1 MRINAVNGLHYANY
15 QMKNKPVKDTTPVS
29 APEAIAPSF
38 RGSGKP
44 LTKIMGGIGG
54 LTAALAIIG
63 TGGAAAVILPS
74 LLYTATCTGIGYA
87 MDKDLEGSDDKDKKE

>member
-1 MRINAVNGLHYANY
+1 MRINAVTSSYYAKNP
-15 QMKNKPVKDTTPVS
+15 MKSKPVKPVKDTAPVS
-29 APEAIAPSF
+29 APETVAPSF
-38 RGSGKP
+38 RGKP

-87 MDKDLEGSDDKDKKE
+87 MDKENENDAKKG

>member
-1 MRINAVNGLHYANY
+1 MRINAVNSFRYANY
-15 QMKNKPVKDTTPVS
+15 QIKHKPVKDTTQVS
-29 APEAIAPSF
+29 APEVTAPSF
-38 RGSGKP
+38 RSGKP
-44 LTKIMGGIGG
+44 LTKIMSGIGG

-87 MDKDLEGSDDKDKKE
+87 MDKDLEGSDEKNKKG